1 MACIILH
8 LTLFEKWQLSTSHAC
23 NVTIFLFSKII
34 MGNVRILY
42 LKNWFMVVLKFD
54 MQKLSCKCLL
64 PVAFAANLH

>member
-1 MACIILH
+1 
-8 LTLFEKWQLSTSHAC
+8 
-23 NVTIFLFSKII
+23 